1 MALYSLEIIP
11 TDKNNELY
19 QKSHGYGE
27 CSKIY
32 YIWKQYKSGNISSKY
47 VGFNHYSKIFKFKNK
62 VPNMEDI
69 FRKYEAILRPEYYFE
84 ETSLRSQFDKYHFIE
99 FLDEVLDIIKL
110 NFTEYYQT
118 AIRTMKRAT
127 MSFNNIFIM
136 KKEHFIK
143 YGEFVFGILLEFD
156 RRHNLKTDEDIKN
169 MIIQEIQKTKKKD
182 IDINY
187 QSRLHGF
194 LAERIS
200 QIFYDYHFHN
210 SLKIDVTVLN

>member
-1 MALYSLEIIP
+1 MNYI
-11 TDKNNELY
+11 N
-19 QKSHGYGE
+19 
-27 CSKIY
+27 SKIY
-32 YIWKQYKSGNISSKY
+32 YIWKQYKSGKISSKY

-69 FRKYEAILRPEYYFE
+69 FRKYDAILRPEYYFE

-99 FLDEVLDIIKL
+99 FFDEVLDIIKL
-110 NFTEYYQT
+110 NFNEYYQT

-136 KKEHFIK
+136 KKENFIK

-187 QSRLHGF
+187 QSRLQGF

-200 QIFYDYHFHN
+200 QIFLTIIFIIH
-210 SLKIDVTVLN
+210 